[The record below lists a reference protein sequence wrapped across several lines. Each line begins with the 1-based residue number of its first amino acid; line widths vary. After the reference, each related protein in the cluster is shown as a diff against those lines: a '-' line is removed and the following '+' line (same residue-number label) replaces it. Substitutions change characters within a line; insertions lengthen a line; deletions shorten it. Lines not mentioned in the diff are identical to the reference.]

1 MEKSKCEV
9 IVIGVSAGGMEA
21 LRKVIPELPTD
32 FPIPIA
38 IVQHLHPQSDDFSVY
53 DLNNRSQLTVKQADE
68 KESLK
73 PGIVY
78 FAPSNYHLLIENDKT
93 FSLSVG
99 ELVNFARP
107 AIDVLFTTAAEVY
120 QERALG
126 IVLTGANHDGSQ
138 GAKKI
143 KEYGGMV
150 IAQDPKSAE
159 VDIMPRAAIK
169 ATNVDS
175 ILSLKKIKE
184 FLLSEIK

>member
-1 MEKSKCEV
+1 MNKLNCEV

-21 LRKVIPELPTD
+21 LRTIIPKLPAD
-32 FPIPIA
+32 FPCPIA
-38 IVQHLHPQSDDFSVY
+38 IVQHLHRHTDDY
-53 DLNNRSQLTVKQADE
+53 LIRDLNNRSKVTVKQADE

-73 PGIVY
+73 SGHVY
-78 FAPSNYHLLIENDKT
+78 IAPSNYHLLIENDNT

-99 ELVNFARP
+99 DLVNFARP
-107 AIDVLFTTAAEVY
+107 AIDVLFETAADVFKEKTL
-120 QERALG
+120 A

-150 IAQDPKSAE
+150 IAQDPESAE

-169 ATNVDS
+169 ATNVDFV
-175 ILSLKKIKE
+175 LSLKKIKE